1 MKVSALQE
9 HNDQLFLLII
19 KASL

>member
-9 HNDQLFLLII
+9 THIGLFLHNRD
-19 KASL
+19 